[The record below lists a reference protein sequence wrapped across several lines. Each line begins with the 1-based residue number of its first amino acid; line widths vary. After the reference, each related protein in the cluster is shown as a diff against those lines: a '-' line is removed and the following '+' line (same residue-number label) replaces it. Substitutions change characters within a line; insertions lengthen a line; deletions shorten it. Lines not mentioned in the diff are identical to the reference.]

1 MDTSTRM
8 DIAFSATIRRTSTSF
23 ISEANSI
30 SYLISHAGLAAINI
44 WETRNAAFTYL
55 KRDALL
61 DDIKIK
67 RDNELK
73 YMLLM
78 APFISALLAF
88 GTSSWQNGN
97 TLGILGAFIIV
108 ILFVEVLM
116 KKRARWR

>member
-1 MDTSTRM
+1 MNYYG
-8 DIAFSATIRRTSTSF
+8 IAVL
-23 ISEANSI
+23 NSI
-30 SYLISHAGLAAINI
+30 FSVFLA
-44 WETRNAAFTYL
+44 ETGILFYIFILN
-55 KRDALL
+55 DALL

-116 KKRARWR
+116 KKRD